1 MALDRSAIFGSRGYS
16 RCALGRR
23 ESARAKILME
33 VVTLP
38 RSHFPMKSTIFLG
51 AEEVF
56 DSHHTQ
62 MLQKCFEISGLLKS
76 YNSLSCIF
84 YIDFI

>member
-51 AEEVF
+51 AEVVEFLTRDIYYRLAVMPK
-56 DSHHTQ
+56 H
-62 MLQKCFEISGLLKS
+62 
-76 YNSLSCIF
+76 NSRW
-84 YIDFI
+84 